1 MILAL
6 ADDFSGAAE
15 VAGVA
20 FRHGLNTR
28 VATGP
33 ERPSNV
39 EFLAIDMATR
49 SLPSTM
55 AREKALD
62 WGKFVAEAK
71 PSLFYKKTDSVLR
84 GHIAVELFAMLVSM
98 GRRLGLLVP
107 ANPARGRIISNG
119 EYRIDNVPLGDTE
132 FARDPSFP
140 IQSSQVT
147 NLVSGA
153 ESLAIDGSLSG
164 TGLVIGDAETE
175 QDLDRWAEKMPPHTI
190 PAGASPFLAA
200 LMRKQGLSASA
211 QATPSH
217 LIGQTMLLVCG
228 SQSDNARK
236 LIASLKEKGA
246 PIFDTTSAPE
256 DVSAQEI
263 AKALE
268 KYPITVL
275 RHSPETSHSSQE
287 LTAKIASITM
297 ETLRLH
303 PTPHLC
309 LEGGETAAA
318 VLTKLNEKSFGVH
331 HEWEPGVVSLVS
343 DSQLTTTVK
352 PGSYR
357 WPPQLLGQ
365 VDD

>member
-1 MILAL
+1 
-6 ADDFSGAAE
+6 
-15 VAGVA
+15 
-20 FRHGLNTR
+20 
-28 VATGP
+28 
-33 ERPSNV
+33 
-39 EFLAIDMATR
+39 
-49 SLPSTM
+49 M
-55 AREKALD
+55 ARDKALD
-62 WGKFVAEAK
+62 WGEYAAEVK
-71 PSLFYKKTDSVLR
+71 PSLLYKKTDSVLR
-84 GHIAVELFAMLVSM
+84 GHIAVELGAAMDSM
-98 GRRLGLLVP
+98 GRSLGLLVP

-119 EYRIDNVPLGDTE
+119 AYRIDNVPLGDTE

-147 NLVSGA
+147 NLVGGA

-175 QDLDRWAEKMPPHTI
+175 QDLDRWAEKMPSHAI

-200 LMRKQGLSASA
+200 LLRKQGLQASSH
-211 QATPSH
+211 ATPNN
-217 LIGQTMLLVCG
+217 LIGQKILLVCG
-228 SQSDNARK
+228 SQSDNALK

-256 DVSAQEI
+256 DLSAQEI

-275 RHSPETSHSSQE
+275 RHSPEANRSPTE
-287 LTAKIASITM
+287 LTERIASITLR
-297 ETLRLH
+297 TLRLH
-303 PTPHLC
+303 PKLHLC

-318 VLTKLNEKSFGVH
+318 VLTKLNEKSFGVL